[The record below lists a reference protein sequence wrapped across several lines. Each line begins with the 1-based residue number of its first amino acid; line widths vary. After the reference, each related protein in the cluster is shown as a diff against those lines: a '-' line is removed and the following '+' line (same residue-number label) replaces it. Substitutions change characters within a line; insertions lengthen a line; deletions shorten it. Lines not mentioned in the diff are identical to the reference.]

1 MSRTSAAL
9 QPTSCARSDAPS
21 KLPLPDHTIPIEFVL
36 KKLKFHR
43 EFKKKIIIYD
53 AIHYHLIFIAKFL
66 PVEFV

>member
-21 KLPLPDHTIPIEFVL
+21 KLPLPDHKIPIEFVL
-36 KKLKFHR
+36 
-43 EFKKKIIIYD
+43 KKIIIYD
-53 AIHYHLIFIAKFL
+53 AIHCHLFFIAKFL